1 MKQDCRETCS
11 VSFTLKLL
19 ILFQRHKHK
28 ILEIN
33 NFSSQNIL
41 TLPREPGDDSRPA
54 SVGKPLP
61 GIEMLVS
68 KGLIRTRSS
77 MYTTLKSDTLFTKRP
92 RRINDLETRPN

>member
-11 VSFTLKLL
+11 VYFTLKLL
-19 ILFQRHKHK
+19 ILFQ

-33 NFSSQNIL
+33 NFSSQNML
-41 TLPREPGDDSRPA
+41 TFPREPGDDSRPD

-68 KGLIRTRSS
+68 KGLIRARLS
-77 MYTTLKSDTLFTKRP
+77 MCPTPKSDTMFTRE
-92 RRINDLETRPN
+92 RRINDLETQPN